1 MAHNLLFPDHGTIR
15 FVSHIFVIIINN
27 VSSMSQIFIHV
38 FDNSLCKINA
48 NVKALK
54 IQCTNTPPQ
63 KKCVETKKLEKLK
76 ATLEQLTPDR
86 C

>member
-15 FVSHIFVIIINN
+15 FVSHIFVIIIMFHQ
-27 VSSMSQIFIHV
+27 MSQIFIHV

-76 ATLEQLTPDR
+76 AKLEQLTPDR